1 MTIGELKAIL
11 NQYSDDMPVRITYE
25 CDNDFREITNIRTIG
40 EVSSFVSIE
49 SDSVPNIDDL
59 SIMAEKSL
67 EQYDS
72 IMMDSEK
79 KLLQNLIGE

>member
-11 NQYSDDMPVRITYE
+11 NQYSDDTPVRITYE
-25 CDNDFREITNIRTIG
+25 CDNDFREITNIRTVG
-40 EVSSFVSIE
+40 KGSFVSIE

-59 SIMAEKSL
+59 SIMAQKSL

>member
-1 MTIGELKAIL
+1 MTVGQLKKIL
-11 NQYSDDMPVRITYE
+11 SQYSDDMTVKITYE

-40 EVSSFVSIE
+40 KVSSFVSIE